1 MFTCLGPRP
10 GPESGGWGLLPMVAY
25 AGKLRSKGKT
35 FVSLAFT
42 QVGVILLSHRK

>member
-25 AGKLRSKGKT
+25 AGKLRSKGKP
-35 FVSLAFT
+35 
-42 QVGVILLSHRK
+42 LSVWHLHKLGSSC